1 VTALHGT
8 AAVTALHWTAAVTAL
23 HGTHAIKIFSFFYI
37 KPVRGDCNL
46 TWILCLMNGHIILSD
61 NLVTLHTGITS
72 LNSNAICQE
81 LGSTWICSIYSN

>member
-1 VTALHGT
+1 
-8 AAVTALHWTAAVTAL
+8 
-23 HGTHAIKIFSFFYI
+23 
-37 KPVRGDCNL
+37 
-46 TWILCLMNGHIILSD
+46 MNGHIILSD